1 MNNRECNICYKINV
15 DTNKCSISCSLNI
28 CDECRY
34 EIIMT
39 QPNSKCPQCKTGVLL
54 NIKKINNISPEIFH
68 TSREIFNNNF
78 TVPISVFY
86 PSYTN
91 PIEYLINLYGNE
103 NENEIELMNPELPEN
118 LYKQYKSISN
128 QMMFRISERSPSS
141 ATNNIYLLNN
151 NILRCII
158 YNGYCRCCIESY
170 CVINIVFKD
179 FTKKIIEK
187 LEINEMK
194 VYSKLYNKIYEY
206 IIDRYIR
213 SDYIYSALQKDYF
226 FSIHHIEILQDIV
239 GIHDNK
245 QICKQCCKYIGPNI
259 IVPCPIEQIDCKN
272 FTFCGQRPKRK
283 DYDSHLLEC
292 NQTKYPCNNSNYG
305 CKETFIPSEINDHQ
319 DKCIYKQIRCNS
331 NNCKWSGCV
340 KDFKNHERLKLDGSN
355 WMPWET
361 TADKICIGGQKDL
374 SEN

>member
-1 MNNRECNICYKINV
+1 MNNSECNICYNINV

-34 EIIMT
+34 EIIMI

-54 NIKKINNISPEIFH
+54 NIKKIDNISPEIFH

-78 TVPISVFY
+78 TVPLSFFY

-91 PIEYLINLYGNE
+91 PIKYLIDLYGSE
-103 NENEIELMNPELPEN
+103 NENEIELMDPALPEN
-118 LYKQYKSISN
+118 LYKQHKSISN
-128 QMMFRISERSPSS
+128 QMMFRISGRSPSS
-141 ATNNIYLLNN
+141 VTNNIYLLNN

-158 YNGYCRCCIESY
+158 YDGDCRCCAESY
-170 CVINIVFKD
+170 CVIDIVFND

-187 LEINEMK
+187 IEINEMK

-206 IIDRYIR
+206 ILDRYIR
-213 SDYIYSALQKDYF
+213 PDYIYSALQKDF
-226 FSIHHIEILQDIV
+226 FFDVHHIEILQDIV

-245 QICKQCCKYIGPNI
+245 QICKQCCKYIGPHI
-259 IVPCPIEQIDCKN
+259 IVPCPIEQIRCKN
-272 FTFCGQRPKRK
+272 CTFCGKRPKRK

-292 NQTKYPCNNSNYG
+292 NQTKYPCKNSYYG
-305 CKETFIPSEINDHQ
+305 CKETFIPSEINVHQ
-319 DKCIYKQIRCNS
+319 EKCIYKQIRCNS

-340 KDFKNHERLKLDGSN
+340 KDLKNHERLKLDGSN

-361 TADKICIGGQKDL
+361 EADKICNGGQTIQ